1 MAPGAAAAIIIS
13 SRDLER
19 LDDLL
24 DQPSWRA
31 APGAA
36 ALRSEL
42 ARAEVV
48 EPGEVPP
55 DVVTMNSTVRLVDE
69 ADGHEHELSLVYP
82 RDVDGA
88 AGKVSVLAPVGSAM
102 LGLRVGDSI
111 EWPVQ
116 GGRTLRLRILGIAY
130 QPEASGHLHR

>member
-1 MAPGAAAAIIIS
+1 MASGPAAAIILS

-24 DQPSWRA
+24 DQPAWRA

-42 ARAEVV
+42 ARAEIV

-55 DVVTMNSTVRLVDE
+55 DVVTMNSTVRMVDE
-69 ADGHEHELSLVYP
+69 ADGHEHELTLVYP
-82 RDVDGA
+82 RDVDGS

-116 GGRTLRLRILGIAY
+116 GGRTLRVRILGIGY